1 MMYSD
6 NEQSDDEVM
15 VDVFD
20 TEDLGDVW
28 LGVWLRWRDYV
39 SEYAL
44 EMFDNYDGDEWVE
57 FLELF

>member
-1 MMYSD
+1 MYSD